1 MYQDTQC
8 DLLLY
13 VKNPYFSA
21 YDLLKAQMKAQI
33 WIFRTAGQLKEF
45 YMTTVNQSNSNY
57 KQKAEYVCSL
67 SSVRNNAWEA
77 KSITYETRKYQ
88 QLRIGGKRLHST
100 SHTTPQQQAL
110 GHKVRKFCILQRA
123 HLIVELQLPAITKKE
138 QCKIFYFLTILH
150 AENLRGCYVFTSL
163 HSWRLAY
170 SLQQIYF
177 RGWVAQNIRL
187 KNSFRVW

>member
-1 MYQDTQC
+1 MDFWNSRPAKGILYDHRKPVKLQLQTEGRVCMQLEQCTQQC
-8 DLLLY
+8 L
-13 VKNPYFSA
+13 
-21 YDLLKAQMKAQI
+21 
-33 WIFRTAGQLKEF
+33 RGKEHH
-45 YMTTVNQSNSNY
+45 
-57 KQKAEYVCSL
+57 L
-67 SSVRNNAWEA
+67 W
-77 KSITYETRKYQ
+77 ETRKYQ

-110 GHKVRKFCILQRA
+110 GYKVRKFCILQRED
-123 HLIVELQLPAITKKE
+123 LIVELQLPAITKKE